1 MSGCWGQSGTARGQ
15 LRYGFG
21 GSAGSVPP
29 VQFASDNTS
38 GVAPEILAA
47 LNDAATGY
55 AAAYGDDEW
64 TARLDERFG
73 ELFERE
79 VRVFPL
85 ISGTAANSLALSV
98 LISSWALVACHE
110 QAHVYVDEAGAPE
123 FLSRG
128 GRLVGLP
135 GAHGKIDLDALR
147 TVLGH
152 GGHGVHSSPVAA
164 LTLTQATE
172 AGTVHTLDEIRERTG
187 LAHEHGA
194 AVHMDGARFANAVAA
209 LGCSPADVTWRSGV
223 NVLSFGATKNGAMG
237 AEAVVF
243 FDLDRVGEFERH
255 RKRAG
260 HLLSKMRY
268 ASAQLLAYI
277 DDDLWLRLAR
287 HANEMGQ
294 RLSRGLA
301 DLDAIDVLV
310 PTDANE
316 VFATMPTEVIDG
328 LEHAGARFYVERIG
342 STAAVR
348 LVASWSTTDE
358 DVDAFLA
365 ALKSLA

>member
-1 MSGCWGQSGTARGQ
+1 
-15 LRYGFG
+15 
-21 GSAGSVPP
+21 

-47 LNDAATGY
+47 VNSAATGY
-55 AAAYGDDEW
+55 AAAYGDDDD
-64 TARLDERFG
+64 TGRLDDRFA
-73 ELFERE
+73 ELFEHE
-79 VRVFPL
+79 VRVFPV
-85 ISGTAANSLALSV
+85 ISGTAANSLAISV
-98 LISSWALVACHE
+98 LTPSWGLVACHE

-135 GAHGKIDLDALR
+135 GRHGKIDAAALR
-147 TVLGH
+147 TLLSH

-172 AGTVHTLDEIRERTG
+172 AGAVYTLDEVRERTA

-209 LGCSPADVTWRSGV
+209 LGASPADVTWRAGV
-223 NVLSFGATKNGAMG
+223 DVLSFGATKNGAMA

-268 ASAQLLAYI
+268 ASVQLLAYTEGG
-277 DDDLWLRLAR
+277 LWLRLAS
-287 HANEMGQ
+287 HANAMAA
-294 RLSRGLA
+294 RLSDGLR
-301 DLDAIDVLV
+301 DFDAVEVIV
-310 PTDANE
+310 PTEANE
-316 VFATMPTEVIDG
+316 VFATMPAELTDG
-328 LEHAGARFYVERIG
+328 LEGAGARFYVERIG
-342 STAAVR
+342 TTAAVR
-348 LVASWSTTDE
+348 LVTSWSTTDA
-358 DVDAFLA
+358 DVDAFLDA
-365 ALKSLA
+365 VKTLA

>member
-1 MSGCWGQSGTARGQ
+1 
-15 LRYGFG
+15 L
-21 GSAGSVPP
+21 
-29 VQFASDNTS
+29 
-38 GVAPEILAA
+38 
-47 LNDAATGY
+47 
-55 AAAYGDDEW
+55 DD
-64 TARLDERFG
+64 RFG

-98 LISSWALVACHE
+98 LIPSWGLVACHE
-110 QAHVYVDEAGAPE
+110 QAHVFVDEAGAPE

-135 GAHGKIDLDALR
+135 GANGKIDLGSLTSLLAL
-147 TVLGH
+147 

-172 AGTVHTLDEIRERTG
+172 AGTVHTLDEVRERAA
-187 LAHEHGA
+187 LAHDHGA
-194 AVHMDGARFANAVAA
+194 GVHMDGARFANAVAS
-209 LGCSPADVTWRSGV
+209 LGCSPADATWRAGV
-223 NVLSFGATKNGAMG
+223 DVLSFGATKNGAMG

-277 DDDLWLRLAR
+277 EDGLWLRLAG
-287 HANEMGQ
+287 HANEMAQ
-294 RLSRGLA
+294 RLSRALTDFDGV
-301 DLDAIDVLV
+301 DVLV

-316 VFATMPTEVIDG
+316 VFAAMPEALIAG
-328 LEHAGARFYVERIG
+328 LEQAGAHFYVERIG
-342 STAAVR
+342 STPAVR
-348 LVASWSTTDE
+348 LVASWSTTDD
-358 DVDAFLA
+358 DVDTFLA
-365 ALKSLA
+365 AVKSLA